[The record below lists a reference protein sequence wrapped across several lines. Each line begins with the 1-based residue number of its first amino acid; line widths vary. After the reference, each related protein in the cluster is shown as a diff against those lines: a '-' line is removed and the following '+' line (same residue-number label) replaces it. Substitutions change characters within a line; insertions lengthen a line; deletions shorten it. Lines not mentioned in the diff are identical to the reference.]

1 MAVSVGNTHLQ
12 NENSAI
18 IDYDLLR
25 EISEI
30 TSVPLVIHGGSGVSP
45 IDRIKMSKYYGVRKF
60 NIGTEF
66 RRLFG
71 TVLRDILINDKHI
84 FDRLEIMQK
93 LKSAL
98 TKKAK
103 KILLDTNFK

>member
-1 MAVSVGNTHLQ
+1 MMIHFDTLP
-12 NENSAI
+12 
-18 IDYDLLR
+18 LLLNNNLGGPTLLLSSKR
-25 EISEI
+25 DIS
-30 TSVPLVIHGGSGVSP
+30 
-45 IDRIKMSKYYGVRKF
+45 MSF
-60 NIGTEF
+60 SSS
-66 RRLFG
+66 LMFG
-71 TVLRDILINDKHI
+71 TILRDILVNDKHI

>member
-1 MAVSVGNTHLQ
+1 MVYHESVI
-12 NENSAI
+12 E
-18 IDYDLLR
+18 
-25 EISEI
+25 
-30 TSVPLVIHGGSGVSP
+30 SP

-71 TVLRDILINDKHI
+71 TILRDILINDKHI